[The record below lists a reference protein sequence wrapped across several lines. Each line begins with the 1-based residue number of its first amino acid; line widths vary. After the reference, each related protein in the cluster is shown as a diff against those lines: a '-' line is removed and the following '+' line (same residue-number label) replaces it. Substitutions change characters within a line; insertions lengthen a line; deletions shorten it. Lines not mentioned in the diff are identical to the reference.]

1 MITWFN
7 LKYLV
12 FLMDEPR
19 DITIG
24 IEAKD
29 GITSSSNRMITW
41 FTMKHLVP
49 LFDESRDITIGIS

>member
-1 MITWFN
+1 MVQSEMSCHFPLIH
-7 LKYLV
+7 
-12 FLMDEPR
+12 EPR

-24 IEAKD
+24 NRAKE

-49 LFDESRDITIGIS
+49 LFDEPRDITIGIS